1 VAVVIATVTATT
13 TAAAAHDQIVGRHL
27 NGHNVMG
34 KRPNHLSE
42 FVDLVAQVPD
52 ASVALVE
59 PVLQPGD
66 VVVFLPRLGRPEGQL
81 ALQVPQPVH
90 HGRAHREC
98 NTRLGRHRRC
108 DYSIL

>member
-1 VAVVIATVTATT
+1 
-13 TAAAAHDQIVGRHL
+13 
-27 NGHNVMG
+27 MG
-34 KRPNHLSE
+34 ERPNHLSE
-42 FVDLVAQVPD
+42 LVDLVAQVTD

-98 NTRLGRHRRC
+98 NTRLGGPQTMR
-108 DYSIL
+108 

>member
-1 VAVVIATVTATT
+1 MAVMTAAVTATT
-13 TAAAAHDQIVGRHL
+13 TATAGQIVGRHL

-34 KRPNHLSE
+34 ERPNHLSE
-42 FVDLVAQVPD
+42 FVDLVAQVTD